1 MARQSIKEQSIN
13 RLPTGLEGQNIPD
26 DFMIPACSVEDVD
39 RAVFNLF
46 EKGLT
51 HPLMIKE
58 NEGFTKVPV
67 IFATGE
73 RFALVKRKKPIRDK
87 NNMLILPLVSVR
99 RTGINLAP
107 ANEYGLPGDVGTLT
121 IKRKLSNRDSRYQN
135 VINRLQ
141 LQNQSNVASDNN
153 VVNSTRNRVAKPGR
167 VGSRRNP
174 RRSTAEAVDAT
185 SGRLLANNL
194 GNNIYETLTIP
205 FPKFYA
211 ASYEVTYWTQYTV
224 HMNQMIENT
233 ISSLQPQGFTFVIR
247 SDKGYYWVAILEE
260 ALTSGDNFEDFSSEE
275 RIVRYSFNLKV
286 YSYFLANQNPGM
298 PSPFRYQLSAPQINF
313 GIFSINAPISV
324 PGALTS
330 DVGTGDI
337 NKFIM
342 DKVEV
347 LDNKGD
353 PIGPGSEVVERVTEV
368 LRDPFENKSER
379 REVQVVTRNQRK
391 GETVLRSRI
400 IRKIDDYSF

>member
-1 MARQSIKEQSIN
+1 MARQSIKDQSIN
-13 RLPTGLEGQNIPD
+13 RLPTGLEGQNVPT
-26 DFMIPACSVEDVD
+26 DFMIPACTVEDVD
-39 RAVFNLF
+39 RAVFSLL
-46 EKGLT
+46 EKDLT

-87 NNMLILPLVSVR
+87 NNMLVLPLVSIR
-99 RTGINLAP
+99 RTGIEWAP
-107 ANEYGLPGDVGTLT
+107 ANEYGLPGDGGELT
-121 IKRKLSNRDSRYQN
+121 IKRKVSSRDSRYQN
-135 VINRLQ
+135 IINKLE
-141 LQNQSNVASDNN
+141 LKNQNNVASEAN
-153 VVNSTRNRVAKPGR
+153 VIDRSNQRVAKPGR
-167 VGSRRNP
+167 VGSRRNS
-174 RRSTAEAVDAT
+174 RRSVKEAIDAQN
-185 SGRLLANNL
+185 GRLLANNL
-194 GNNIYETLTIP
+194 GNNIFETLTIP
-205 FPKFYA
+205 FPKFYFA
-211 ASYEVTYWTQYTV
+211 NYEVTYWTQYTV

-233 ISSLQPQGFTFVIR
+233 ISSLQPQGFTFVIK
-247 SDKGYYWVAILEE
+247 SDKGYYWVAFLDN
-260 ALTSGDNFEDFSSEE
+260 ALAAGDNFDDFSTEE

-337 NKFIM
+337 NKFIL

-353 PIGPGSEVVERVTEV
+353 PIGGGSQVVERVTEK
-368 LRDPFENKSER
+368 LQDPFKGTSAEH
-379 REVQVVTRNQRK
+379 EVQVVTRNQRK